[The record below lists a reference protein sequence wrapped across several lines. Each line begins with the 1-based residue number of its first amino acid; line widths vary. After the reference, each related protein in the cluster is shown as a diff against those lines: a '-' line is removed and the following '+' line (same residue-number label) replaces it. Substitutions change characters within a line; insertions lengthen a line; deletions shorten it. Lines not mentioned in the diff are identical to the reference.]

1 MADYHFRKWRTWLER
16 IETDQLQDILINH
29 YIFEGFREVVK
40 PLKGST
46 HRAELAAWIAQGQI
60 AFACTAIRRATEKE
74 NGRWKIISLRRL
86 LDDMALNSN
95 LLTRVRYKQ
104 LYTGSLAAKFADRD
118 YDRLAGRG
126 SSEFPRSKLDADIRQ
141 VES

>member
-60 AFACTAIRRATEKE
+60 AFLEPE
-74 NGRWKIISLRRL
+74 LGR
-86 LDDMALNSN
+86 
-95 LLTRVRYKQ
+95 
-104 LYTGSLAAKFADRD
+104 FARNEG
-118 YDRLAGRG
+118 A
-126 SSEFPRSKLDADIRQ
+126 
-141 VES
+141 